1 MGSGCADAML
11 AAAHERFQYKGEVGS
26 VRGGG
31 AEVRSH
37 QSDGCG
43 ALVDFEDA
51 EDVRR
56 CRGVAHHVQPEGG
69 SGDGLQL
76 RAPVQPQE
84 ARHLAR
90 LQEVEVV
97 RAGRRRGAV
106 SLDALQ
112 LLGPLAPRHHVQLHV
127 LGLLLVEEHLRKQRR
142 KAVRALQLIGRAG

>member
-1 MGSGCADAML
+1 MSPKAPGL
-11 AAAHERFQYKGEVGS
+11 
-26 VRGGG
+26 
-31 AEVRSH
+31 
-37 QSDGCG
+37 
-43 ALVDFEDA
+43 LVDFEDA

-56 CRGVAHHVQPEGG
+56 GRGVAHHVQPEGG
-69 SGDGLQL
+69 AGDGLQL

-97 RAGRRRGAV
+97 RAGGRGGAV

-127 LGLLLVEEHLRKQRR
+127 LGLLLVEEHLRRRRR
-142 KAVRALQLIGRAG
+142 KVVRAPGRTGRVG

>member
-1 MGSGCADAML
+1 M
-11 AAAHERFQYKGEVGS
+11 R
-26 VRGGG
+26 RGGRVKVLSD
-31 AEVRSH
+31 ESH
-37 QSDGCG
+37 GLG

-56 CRGVAHHVQPEGG
+56 GRGVAHHVQPEGG
-69 SGDGLQL
+69 AGDGLQL

-97 RAGRRRGAV
+97 RAGGRGGAV

-112 LLGPLAPRHHVQLHV
+112 LLRPLAPRHHVQLHV
-127 LGLLLVEEHLRKQRR
+127 LGLLLVEEHLRKRR
-142 KAVRALQLIGRAG
+142 TKAVRAPERTGRAG